1 MGTGQASAPPDGN
14 YLHRQDRYSL
24 FLSIPTNS
32 LDFGG
37 PVKARML
44 SAALVAL
51 VALVV
56 AGCGGASDTKNATAS
71 GGGGGAKLSLVAYST
86 PPGGFH
92 EAPPE
97 VGATPH
103 GKGTA
108 VRSAF

>member
-14 YLHRQDRYSL
+14 YLHRQDWYSL

-71 GGGGGAKLSLVAYST
+71 GGGGGAELSPVAPPA
-86 PPGGFH
+86 PPGVFAGP
-92 EAPPE
+92 APE
-97 VGATPH
+97 VGGHP
-103 GKGTA
+103 
-108 VRSAF
+108 